1 MREEAVLF
9 GEKKSLVGVLT
20 DPTVRHP
27 GIEDVAAILLN
38 PGILHRVGP
47 GRVYVRIARELAKL
61 GFTSVRFDF
70 SGIGDSKSR
79 HDNLPFDRSSIDEA
93 QTAMDLLEEKRGI
106 RRFILIGGCSGA
118 RVSFATAC
126 SDPRVVGVILINFPA
141 AADDDGNLNLDLSKR
156 KDEHYYLNFA
166 IRDSQSWRKFI
177 AGKAD
182 YPRIFRALAFR
193 LLRRFAPE
201 KELPSEW
208 LAFRQN
214 LDLVVRRGVRPM
226 FVCSPGDPRLE
237 DLRDAGGHKLKELCS
252 QDKAEM
258 IVVPRSD
265 HTFSSLLDQERL
277 IKILRE
283 KTIEIARRSVKELR
297 RLDPSDSEPAGPLL
311 RPQSDDLKRRLL

>member
-20 DPTVRHP
+20 DPAVRRSDV
-27 GIEDVAAILLN
+27 EDVAAILLN

-47 GRVYVRIARELAKL
+47 GRVYVRIARELAAL

-70 SGIGDSKSR
+70 SGIGDSKAR

-93 QTAMDLLEEKRGI
+93 QTAMDLVEEKRGI
-106 RRFILIGGCSGA
+106 GHFILIGGCSGA

-126 SDPRVVGVILINFPA
+126 SDPRVLGVILINFPA

-166 IRDSQSWRKFI
+166 IRDSQSWRKFF

-193 LLRRFAPE
+193 LRRRFGQE
-201 KELPSEW
+201 KEPPSEW
-208 LAFRQN
+208 LVFRQN
-214 LDLVVRRGVRPM
+214 LDSVVRRGVRPV

-237 DLRDAGGHKLKELCS
+237 DLREAGGHKLRELCS
-252 QDKAEM
+252 HDKAEL

-265 HTFSSLLDQERL
+265 HTFSSLFDQERL

-283 KTIEIARRSVKELR
+283 KSVEIARRGIKKLR
-297 RLDPSDSEPAGPLL
+297 RFNPSDSEPAEPLR
-311 RPQSDDLKRRLL
+311 RPQPDDLKRGLL